1 MYLSSN
7 SLLQGGKYKIIRFLS
22 SGGFG
27 NTYEGVHTMM
37 DIRVAIK
44 EFFPKMSCDRDQN
57 TSHVT
62 VATQGNRELVDKLR
76 KKFNEEAKAVFQ
88 MKHDNIVRVLD
99 IFEENG
105 TAYYVMEYIDGKSLN
120 EITKERGA
128 LPEAEAVGY
137 ICQVADA
144 LKYVHSLN
152 RLHLDIKPGNIM
164 VDKNGKAI
172 LIDFGASK
180 HYDDESGENTST
192 LMGVNTKGYA
202 PIEQSTQSFTSFSPA
217 TDIYALGATLYKL
230 LTGIVPPDANLLL
243 AEEEALQPLPSSIT
257 ASTRNAVMAAM
268 QLRRKDRPQSVDEF
282 VAMLSEKQSVS
293 THKNTSRPL
302 DGKKNVA
309 IDEET
314 IIDSKNKPRAE
325 SYKSQKSNQEIKDEA
340 WDIAKKY
347 PLGFREYNEEYEGS
361 LNDIG
366 YCRKIVRDKSLIIR
380 SNQRLTK
387 DQDYTADA
395 QKLYKKYGKYV
406 SLENCNKILI
416 EEKGNSA
423 IAEQRVAK
431 WYENK
436 KKNNSINNNWFES
449 CWSFIKNV
457 FCTIFYSCLIA
468 EVGMVIGI
476 GLGFVL
482 GGGSESMLNAYPLYL
497 VGIPTVL
504 GFICGLTYYIKKYWG
519 Q

>member
-1 MYLSSN
+1 MHLTNGTS
-7 SLLQGGKYKIIRFLS
+7 LQGGKYRIVRFLS

-37 DIRVAIK
+37 DTRVAIK
-44 EFFPKMSCDRDQN
+44 EFFPKMFCNRDEN

-120 EITKERGA
+120 DITKERGA

-137 ICQVADA
+137 IRQVADA

-180 HYDDESGENTST
+180 HYDDGNGENTST

-243 AEEEALQPLPSSIT
+243 AEEEALQPLPNSISD
-257 ASTRNAVMAAM
+257 STRNAVMAAM

-282 VAMLSEKQSVS
+282 IALLADKQSIS
-293 THKNTSRPL
+293 NKNTASCSASR
-302 DGKKNVA
+302 KKNLTV
-309 IDEET
+309 DEET
-314 IIDSKNKPRAE
+314 IIDSNKKNPAKSP
-325 SYKSQKSNQEIKDEA
+325 KSQKSNQEIKDEA
-340 WDIAKKY
+340 WRIIKKF
-347 PLGFREYNEEYEGS
+347 PSGFQEYNEKNPGS
-361 LNDIG
+361 LEDVS
-366 YCRKIVRDKSLIIR
+366 YCKGIIRDKNQIMSYNSIHDLNLQAEYNKS
-380 SNQRLTK
+380 SNV
-387 DQDYTADA
+387 QDYSSDA
-395 QKLYKKYGKYV
+395 KKLYKKYGKYV

-416 EEKGNSA
+416 EEKGNFKA
-423 IAEQRVAK
+423 AERRVAK
-431 WYENK
+431 WYDNK
-436 KKNNSINNNWFES
+436 KSPYSI
-449 CWSFIKNV
+449 V
-457 FCTIFYSCLIA
+457 TRVIA
-468 EVGMVIGI
+468 FFVLCYIGSAVGTYIHPYAGIAVAII
-476 GLGFVL
+476 GLLL
-482 GGGSESMLNAYPLYL
+482 GGYK
-497 VGIPTVL
+497 
-504 GFICGLTYYIKKYWG
+504 GLWK
-519 Q
+519 

>member
-1 MYLSSN
+1 MHLHN
-7 SLLQGGKYKIIRFLS
+7 NTTLQGGKYKIVRFLS

-37 DIRVAIK
+37 DTRVAIK
-44 EFFPKMSCDRDQN
+44 EFFPKMFCNRDEN

-76 KKFNEEAKAVFQ
+76 KKFNEEAKSVFQ

-137 ICQVADA
+137 IRQVADA
-144 LKYVHSLN
+144 LKYVHSFN

-164 VDKNGKAI
+164 VDKNDKAI

-230 LTGIVPPDANLLL
+230 LTGIFPPDANLLL

-387 DQDYTADA
+387 DQDYAADA
-395 QKLYKKYGKYV
+395 QKLYKKDGKYV

-482 GGGSESMLNAYPLYL
+482 GGGSESMLNAYPYTLLGYL
-497 VGIPTVL
+497 
-504 GFICGLTYYIKKYWG
+504 
-519 Q
+519 QS